1 MGLGIIDVSRE
12 SLEYALTQKGPGNS
26 VVIIVGGAAE
36 ILDARPDPYV
46 LTLKHR
52 KGFVRL
58 ALETG

>member
-1 MGLGIIDVSRE
+1 MFLFFCYKVFMN
-12 SLEYALTQKGPGNS
+12 GPGHS

-36 ILDARPDPYV
+36 MLENEPGTYNLIL
-46 LTLKHR
+46 KNR